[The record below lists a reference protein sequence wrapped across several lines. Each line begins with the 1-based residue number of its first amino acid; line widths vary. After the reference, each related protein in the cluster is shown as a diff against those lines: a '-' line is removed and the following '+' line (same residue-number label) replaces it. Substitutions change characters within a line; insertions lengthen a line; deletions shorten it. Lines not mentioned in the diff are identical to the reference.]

1 MTARG
6 VSRLWVGAYALS
18 AIALVMVTYLYWL
31 RAEQGDC
38 LAAQNLATQRRAAAI
53 AAATD
58 AERKADM
65 VLLLGGPG
73 DEQLRAAAVKARVET
88 DKVRAANPAPVFEPC
103 K

>member
-6 VSRLWVGAYALS
+6 VSRLWVGAYLLSALS
-18 AIALVMVTYLYWL
+18 LMLVTYLYYL

-38 LAAQNLATQRRAAAI
+38 LAEQNLATQRRAAAI

-65 VLLLGGPG
+65 MLLLGGPSS
-73 DEQLRAAAVKARVET
+73 ESLRAAAVKARVET